1 MSVAA
6 HPPTHLADLLE
17 SRKEELIER
26 WARQVRERL
35 PLGASNRAELVD
47 SLPDFLEELLRALR
61 QDSCPTEAVESS
73 EMPAV
78 AEAHGR
84 QRYRIGADINAVV
97 REYGILRDVIFDL
110 AEEAGHPQR
119 MQEVRVVTQAI
130 TTGIA
135 EAVSHFA
142 EEREKVLRA
151 SEARLQSIIDHAPA
165 AIYAKDPQGRFILV
179 NRHFE
184 FLFRLPREALLGK
197 TDAEIFPPHLAEAF
211 RANDR
216 RVLADNAPL
225 WVEEE
230 APHPDGLHTYLSVKF
245 PLPDDDG
252 RPVAVCGISTD
263 VSERKRSERALRE
276 SEERFRL
283 LVEGVED
290 YAIFML
296 DPEGRVASWN
306 PGAQRIKGYKAE
318 EIIGQSFT
326 RFYPAADVE
335 AGVPLRGLRTA
346 ASEGHFHAEGQRVR
360 KDGSLFWAD
369 VAITALRDEAGH
381 LRGFAKVTR
390 DISARKRTEQSL
402 RVTTQRY
409 QAMLETAVDGI
420 LTIDERGLIQDIN
433 PATVRIFGYALEEL
447 IGRNVSMLMPQ
458 PYRSAHDGYMDNY
471 LRTGVRKVIGIG
483 REVKGRRKDGSV
495 FPLELSVSE
504 LRLPEGRF
512 FMGVVRDISAR
523 KRAEEAQALFV
534 EVGTLLSQSLDVS
547 ITLKGFASLV
557 VSRLAD
563 SCTVDLLGEDGQLHR
578 LEAAAREP
586 EYQTLIREVLA
597 WSPLV
602 GSDSPMALALK
613 RGELVAIPDITPAL
627 LDAAAR
633 NPEHRAIMSRLP
645 LRSGALVPL
654 VARGRKL
661 GIISLYWHQSR
672 GTTLAADLEVA
683 RGVADRAAVAIDNA
697 RLFQELQEAV
707 RVREDVVAI
716 VSHDLRSPLNAITLA
731 ATALLK
737 REEVD
742 ERTAKTASR
751 IFSASDRASRM
762 IRDLLDFTQAR
773 VGGGIPIHPGP
784 LDFHFHVRRILSEV
798 RMAHP
803 ERHIEL
809 AADGVGQGEWDA
821 DRLAQVVTN
830 LVGNAL
836 QHSPPGTPVRVSTRS
851 EDSLVELEVHNE
863 GPPISPELL
872 PTLFEPYR
880 RGPESGE
887 GRGSLGLGL
896 FITRQIVLGHGGAI
910 GVRST
915 LAEGTTFTV
924 RLPRRPSTPSS

>member
-1 MSVAA
+1 MTVAA
-6 HPPTHLADLLE
+6 HPPNHLADLLE
-17 SRKEELIER
+17 SRKEELIQR

-35 PLGASNRAELVD
+35 HVGASTRAELVD
-47 SLPDFLEELLRALR
+47 SLPAFLDELLVALR
-61 QDSCPTEAVESS
+61 HDARSAEAVDAS

-110 AEEAGHPQR
+110 AEEVGHSLR
-119 MQEVRVVTQAI
+119 MPELRVVTQAI

-165 AIYAKDPQGRFILV
+165 AIYAKDPEGRFILV
-179 NRHFE
+179 NRYFE
-184 FLFRLPREALLGK
+184 RLFRTRREALLGK
-197 TDAEIFPPHLAEAF
+197 TDEDCFPPHMAEAF
-211 RANDR
+211 RANDQ
-216 RVLADNAPL
+216 RVLANNAPL
-225 WVEEE
+225 WAEEE
-230 APHPDGLHTYLSVKF
+230 APQPDGPHTYLSVKF
-245 PLPDDDG
+245 PLPDPGG
-252 RPVAVCGISTD
+252 RPAAVCGISTD
-263 VSERKRSERALRE
+263 ITERKRVERALRE

-296 DPEGRVASWN
+296 DPEGRVVSWN

-318 EIIGQSFT
+318 EIIGESFT
-326 RFYPAADVE
+326 RFYLPGDMAV
-335 AGVPLRGLRTA
+335 GVPQHALRA
-346 ASEGHFHAEGQRVR
+346 AAREGHFHMEGKRVR

-369 VAITALRDEAGH
+369 VVITALRDEAGH

-390 DISARKRTEQSL
+390 DISARKRTEQAL
-402 RVTTQRY
+402 RETTQRHR
-409 QAMLETAVDGI
+409 AMVETAVDGI

-433 PATVRIFGYALEEL
+433 PATVRIFGHAPEAL
-447 IGRNVSMLMPQ
+447 IGRNISMLMPE
-458 PYRSAHDGYMDNY
+458 PYRGAHDGYMDNY

-483 REVKGRRKDGSV
+483 REVRGLRKDGSV

-534 EVGTLLSQSLDVS
+534 EAGTLLSQSLDVS
-547 ITLKGFASLV
+547 TTLRGLASLA

-563 SCTVDLLGEDGQLHR
+563 SCTVDLLGEDGRLHR

-586 EYQTLIREVLA
+586 EHQAFIRELLA
-597 WSPLV
+597 WPPLL
-602 GSDSPMALALK
+602 GGDSPVALVLEH
-613 RGELVAIPDITPAL
+613 GEAVAVPDITPAL

-633 NPEHRAIMSRLP
+633 NPEHRAFMQRLP
-645 LRSGALVPL
+645 LRSAALVPL
-654 VARGRKL
+654 LARGRKL
-661 GIISLYWHQSR
+661 GVISLYWHQRR
-672 GTTLAADLEVA
+672 GAALAADLEVA

-697 RLFQELQEAV
+697 RLFQEAQEAV

-716 VSHDLRSPLNAITLA
+716 VSHDLRSPLNAINLA

-751 IFSASDRASRM
+751 IFAASDRASRM

-773 VGGGIPIHPGP
+773 AGGGIPIHLGP
-784 LDFHFHVRRILSEV
+784 LDFHAHVRRILSEV

-803 ERHIEL
+803 ERHIALDTHGE
-809 AADGVGQGEWDA
+809 GQGQWDA

-836 QHSPPGTPVRVSTRS
+836 QHSPPDTPIRVSTRS
-851 EDSLVELEVHNE
+851 EASLVHLEVHNQ

-896 FITRQIVLGHGGAI
+896 FITRQIVLGHGGGV

-924 RLPRRPSTPSS
+924 RLPRRPSSSGS